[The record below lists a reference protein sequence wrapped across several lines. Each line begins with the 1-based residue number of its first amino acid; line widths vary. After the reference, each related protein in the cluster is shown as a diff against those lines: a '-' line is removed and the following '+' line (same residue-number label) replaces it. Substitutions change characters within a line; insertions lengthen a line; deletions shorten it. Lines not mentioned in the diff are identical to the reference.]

1 MANTIKLKRG
11 TSTPTTS
18 DLSNGEVGIDTSA
31 KKLFVNDSGTV
42 KEIGGTTAPNFKYLE
57 LRNAANNGSA
67 SYPANDFT
75 LVLAGTTTA
84 QTVGA
89 ANQLLVSVSG
99 VIQQPNSGTSTSG
112 ITGFIV
118 DGNRLKTAT
127 NLPAAPDFIIFQ
139 EAGGI
144 GAPSD
149 GTVSTDKIIDDAVT
163 AAKLA
168 NSINA
173 EIAANTAKVTN
184 ATHTGE
190 VTGATAL
197 TIADNVVDEAN
208 LKVSNS
214 PTNGYFLSAQS
225 GNAGG
230 LTWAQVTTDLV
241 NDTSPELGGALD
253 TNEHNIAFGDSSG
266 ANNDRLKFGLGED
279 LQIWHDGNHSY
290 IFENG
295 TGDLK
300 IETNGTA
307 IQLGK
312 SNGEICAKFI
322 PDGAVELYFDN
333 TKRIESTNIGVTVT
347 GAITA
352 TDNIYLGDNKSL
364 RIGAGHDFIFTHDGT
379 NNIINSGNGDL
390 VLQTANNARA
400 VLTSAGFRPAAN
412 NTYDLGTTGERW
424 RNIYTNDLNLSNE
437 GGVNDVDGTW
447 GNWTIQEGENDLFVI
462 NNRNGRK
469 YIIDLVPVMEAS

>member
-31 KKLFVNDSGTV
+31 KKLFVNDSGIV

-149 GTVSTDKIIDDAVT
+149 GTVSTDKIIDNAVNE
-163 AAKLA
+163 AK
-168 NSINA
+168 
-173 EIAANTAKVTN
+173 
-184 ATHTGE
+184 
-190 VTGATAL
+190 
-197 TIADNVVDEAN
+197 

-225 GNAGG
+225 GNTGG

-241 NDTSPELGGALD
+241 GDTSPQLGGDLD
-253 TNEHNIAFGDSSG
+253 VLTQKITTSTSNGN
-266 ANNDRLKFGLGED
+266 LKVEP
-279 LQIWHDGNHSY
+279 
-290 IFENG
+290 NG
-295 TGDLK
+295 TGVFEIRGAGGNDGTLQLNCSAQSHGVKLK
-300 IETNGTA
+300 SPAHSAGQSYTVILPDNQIAVDKALVVKSISGSGSTA
-307 IQLGK
+307 IGQLEFGDVSSQVADGCITENSQTI
-312 SNGEICAKFI
+312 SNN
-322 PDGAVELYFDN
+322 Y
-333 TKRIESTNIGVTVT
+333 TMTT
-347 GAITA
+347 
-352 TDNIYLGDNKSL
+352 NKSG
-364 RIGAGHDFIFTHDGT
+364 I
-379 NNIINSGNGDL
+379 
-390 VLQTANNARA
+390 
-400 VLTSAGFRPAAN
+400 SAGPLTVAN
-412 NTYDLGTTGERW
+412 GATV
-424 RNIYTNDLNLSNE
+424 NIPSGSRL
-437 GGVNDVDGTW
+437 
-447 GNWTIQEGENDLFVI
+447 VI
-462 NNRNGRK
+462 
-469 YIIDLVPVMEAS
+469 V

>member
-57 LRNAANNGSA
+57 LRNSSNNGSA
-67 SYPANDFT
+67 SYPGNDFT

-230 LTWAQVTTDLV
+230 LTWAEVTTDLV
-241 NDTSPELGGALD
+241 GDTSPQLGGDLQSNGNDINFAD
-253 TNEHNIAFGDSSG
+253 NDKAVFGSG
-266 ANNDRLKFGLGED
+266 SD
-279 LQIWHDGNHSY
+279 LQISHDSNNSLIADVGTGALVLKSNQIDFIDSTSTEFLARF
-290 IFENG
+290 FEN
-295 TGDLK
+295 
-300 IETNGTA
+300 
-307 IQLGK
+307 
-312 SNGEICAKFI
+312 SS
-322 PDGAVELYFDN
+322 VELYFD
-333 TKRIESTNIGVTVT
+333 STRRFQTTSIGVTVT

-364 RIGAGHDFIFTHDGT
+364 RIGAGHDFILTHDGT

-390 VLQTANNARA
+390 VLQTANNSRA
-400 VLTSAGFRPAAN
+400 FLTSTSFNPAAN
-412 NTYDLGTTGERW
+412 NTYDLGTTSLRW

-437 GGVNDVDGTW
+437 GGANDIDGTW
-447 GNWTIQEGENDLFVI
+447 GSYTIQEGLDSLFLI
-462 NNRNGRK
+462 NKRNGKK
-469 YIIDLVPVMEAS
+469 YKFNLTEVS

>member
-57 LRNAANNGSA
+57 LRNASNNGSA
-67 SYPANDFT
+67 SYPGNDFT

-225 GNAGG
+225 GNTGG

-241 NDTSPELGGALD
+241 GDTSPQLGGDLD
-253 TNEHNIAFGDSSG
+253 VLTQKITTSTSNGN
-266 ANNDRLKFGLGED
+266 LKVEP
-279 LQIWHDGNHSY
+279 
-290 IFENG
+290 NG
-295 TGDLK
+295 TGVFEIRGAGGNDGTLQLNCSAQSHGVKLK
-300 IETNGTA
+300 SPAHSAGQSYTVILPDNQIAVDKALVVKSISGSGSTA
-307 IQLGK
+307 IGQLEFGDVSSQVADGCITENSQTI
-312 SNGEICAKFI
+312 SNN
-322 PDGAVELYFDN
+322 Y
-333 TKRIESTNIGVTVT
+333 TMSTNKSGISAGPVTVANGVQVT
-347 GAITA
+347 IP
-352 TDNIYLGDNKSL
+352 
-364 RIGAGHDFIFTHDGT
+364 
-379 NNIINSGNGDL
+379 SGS
-390 VLQTANNARA
+390 R
-400 VLTSAGFRPAAN
+400 
-412 NTYDLGTTGERW
+412 Y
-424 RNIYTNDLNLSNE
+424 
-437 GGVNDVDGTW
+437 
-447 GNWTIQEGENDLFVI
+447 VI
-462 NNRNGRK
+462 
-469 YIIDLVPVMEAS
+469 V

>member
-241 NDTSPELGGALD
+241 GDTSPELGGNLQSNGNDINFAD
-253 TNEHNIAFGDSSG
+253 NDKAVFGSG
-266 ANNDRLKFGLGED
+266 SD
-279 LQIWHDGNHSY
+279 LQISHDSNNSLIADVGTGALVLKSNQIDFIDSTSTEFLARF
-290 IFENG
+290 FEN
-295 TGDLK
+295 
-300 IETNGTA
+300 
-307 IQLGK
+307 
-312 SNGEICAKFI
+312 SS
-322 PDGAVELYFDN
+322 VELYFDS
-333 TKRIESTNIGVTVT
+333 TKRIETTNIGVTVT

-352 TDNIYLGDNKSL
+352 TDNIFLGDNKSL

-390 VLQTANNARA
+390 VLQTANLSRA
-400 VLTSAGFRPAAN
+400 FLTSTSFNPAAN
-412 NTYDLGTTGERW
+412 NTYDLGTTSLRW

-437 GGVNDVDGTW
+437 GGANSVDGTW
-447 GNWTIQEGENDLFVI
+447 GNWTIQEGENDLFLI
-462 NNRNGRK
+462 NNRNGKK
-469 YIIDLVPVMEAS
+469 YIIDTVPVMEAS